1 MKEIEQ
7 NRRAI
12 EHPRNDKERNFQ
24 DNAKELEG
32 DKKIG
37 ERLSIRE
44 MIQNATSRK
53 TPRNMKEIKKTG
65 ERLSIREMIQNAT
78 SRKTPR
84 NMKEIEQ
91 NRRAIEHPRNDKERN
106 FQDNAKELEGDR
118 KTGERLSIREMIKN
132 ATSRIT
138 PRNLKEIKKNRKA
151 IEHPRNDTERNFQEN
166 AKERWRPCVEANT
179 VYCIDHNSSSPSQL
193 SFYTCHCLPQFQGTR
208 HTPHLGSL
216 RG

>member
-32 DKKIG
+32 DKKTG

-44 MIQNATSRK
+44 MIKNATSRK
-53 TPRNMKEIKKTG
+53 TPRNMKEIEQNRRAIDHPRNDKERNFQDNAKELEGDKKTV
-65 ERLSIREMIQNAT
+65 ERLSIREMIKNAT

-106 FQDNAKELEGDR
+106 FQ
-118 KTGERLSIREMIKN
+118 
-132 ATSRIT
+132 
-138 PRNLKEIKKNRKA
+138 
-151 IEHPRNDTERNFQEN
+151 EN
-166 AKERWRPCVEANT
+166 AKEHEGDRAKQES
-179 VYCIDHNSSSPSQL
+179 D
-193 SFYTCHCLPQFQGTR
+193 
-208 HTPHLGSL
+208 
-216 RG
+216 